1 MPKIDKKRLR
11 KIETITP
18 SKYELSTKY
27 EVTNYEKSKFVVRK
41 PAPLDS
47 LNSPRWIIYFLIS
60 KYKPKTIS
68 NGVNKKS

>member
-47 LNSPRWIIYFLIS
+47 VKMNELYKNSLPY
-60 KYKPKTIS
+60 
-68 NGVNKKS
+68 